1 MHSIAHIIH
10 PAEVPPESD
19 LRVAQPVTF
28 ESMRVAQAFARE
40 KVDVSLFAVKLADES
55 PEWPAGF
62 TRLPDLDRTVCDVA
76 SFEQKRKFALV
87 DDILGRL
94 AAGTDAD
101 YLIYTNV
108 DIALQPYF
116 YTAVSDIIETGVE
129 AFSINR
135 RSISDV
141 FTTPLELN
149 LMYAEVGQGHPGH
162 DCFVFKRQAYER
174 FCLGQTCIGCNWI
187 GRVMLTNLMCTASTF
202 KVFED
207 LHLTFHIG
215 DAMVWRTREREDY
228 DAHNNTQLRQAIRH
242 FKALGQLVD
251 LPLMQ
256 TFEADA
262 ERKHRFYMRGQR
274 DEKSEPTP
282 NPGSE
287 TRPAPVLTRVR
298 RKLANWISP

>member
-1 MHSIAHIIH
+1 MNRIAHIVH
-10 PAEVPPESD
+10 PGEVPPESD

-28 ESMRVAQAFARE
+28 ESMRIAQAFARGR
-40 KVDVSLFAVKLADES
+40 VDVSLFAVKHADES
-55 PEWPAGF
+55 PAWPAGF
-62 TRLPDLDRTVCDVA
+62 ARLPDLERTVCDVA
-76 SFEQKRKFALV
+76 SFEKERKFALV

-116 YTAVSDIIETGVE
+116 YTAVSDIIDTGVD

-149 LMYAEVGQGHPGH
+149 QMYAEVGQGHPGH
-162 DCFVFKRQAYER
+162 DCFVFKRQAYAR
-174 FCLGQTCIGCNWI
+174 FCLGQTSIGCNWI
-187 GRVMLTNLMCTASTF
+187 GRVMLTNLMCTSPTF
-202 KVFED
+202 ESFTD

-215 DAMVWRTREREDY
+215 DAMAWRTQERQDY
-228 DAHNNTQLRQAIRH
+228 DAHNNKQLMQTIQH
-242 FKALGQLVD
+242 FKQRGQLAA

-256 TFEADA
+256 MFAADA
-262 ERKHRFYMRGQR
+262 ERKHLFYLHGKRVAS
-274 DEKSEPTP
+274 KSAQVL
-282 NPGSE
+282 E
-287 TRPAPVLTRVR
+287 TVHPLASVLTRVR
-298 RKLANWISP
+298 QRLAGWIAP